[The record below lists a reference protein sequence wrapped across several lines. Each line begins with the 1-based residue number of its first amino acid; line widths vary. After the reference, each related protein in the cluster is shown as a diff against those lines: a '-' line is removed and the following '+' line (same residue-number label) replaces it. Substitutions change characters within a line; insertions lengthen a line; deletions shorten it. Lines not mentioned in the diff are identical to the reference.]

1 MAKRQQKRNELVP
14 LTVSGIRKA
23 PTGVEGFDQIT
34 SGGLPQGR
42 PTLICGSAGC
52 GKTLLAMEFLVRGA
66 TLFDE
71 PGVFMSFEESSQEL
85 VENVRSM
92 GFDLSDLEARKKI
105 VLDFVRIE
113 REEVEETGEYDLEGL
128 FIRLSFA
135 VQSIG
140 AKRVV
145 LDTIEA
151 LFAGLPNEM
160 IVRAELRRLFRW
172 LKENGLTAIITGEQG
187 KGTLTR
193 HGLEEYV
200 ADCVILLD
208 HRVSKQVTTRRLRI
222 VKYRGSS
229 HGTNEYPFL
238 IGESGISVLPI
249 TSLRLE
255 HKAPTARVSSGIAS
269 LDEMFSGQ
277 GFYRGSSILLS
288 GSPGTGKSSVAASF
302 VDATCRRG
310 ERCLLVAYEESSDQ
324 IVRNMHSIGI
334 DLGQWIDQ
342 GLLRVHATRPTLYG
356 LEMHLWSL
364 RCLVESFNP
373 DVVVVDPLSNLSLS
387 MPTWELKPAL
397 MQLIDLLKSRGI
409 TALFTSLVSEG
420 SFMEEPHIGI
430 SSLMDTLIS
439 LRNIEADRERNRILS
454 VIKSRGMT
462 HSNQAREFILSNNG
476 VYLVDI
482 RVVEEKVLIGTA
494 RASYEAGERANAS
507 LRRQRAERQARQAAR
522 KRKAIEARIA
532 AFEAELEAE
541 AELETDEADFLA
553 AQEVVR
559 EETQRLPVQLR
570 MGETGELLDQK
581 KIT

>member
-1 MAKRQQKRNELVP
+1 MP
-14 LTVSGIRKA
+14 LTVRGIRKA

-42 PTLICGSAGC
+42 PTLVCGSAGC

-92 GFDLSDLEARKKI
+92 GFDLSDLEAKKKI

-128 FIRLSFA
+128 FIRLGFA

-187 KGTLTR
+187 TGTLTR

-208 HRVSKQVTTRRLRI
+208 HRVSEQVTTRRLRI

-238 IGESGISVLPI
+238 IGDSGISVLPI

-255 HKAPTARVSSGIAS
+255 HKAPTDRVSSGIAS
-269 LDEMFSGQ
+269 LDEMFSGE
-277 GFYRGSSILLS
+277 GFYRGSSILLL

-356 LEMHLWSL
+356 LEMHLWRL

-373 DVVVVDPLSNLSLS
+373 AVVVIDPLSNLSLS
-387 MPTWELKPAL
+387 MPAWELKPTL
-397 MQLIDLLKSRGI
+397 MQLVDLLKSRGI

-420 SFMEEPHIGI
+420 AFMEEPHIGI

-494 RASYEAGERANAS
+494 RASYEAGERAS
-507 LRRQRAERQARQAAR
+507 VGLRRQRAERQARRTAR
-522 KRKAIEARIA
+522 KRKAIETRIA

-553 AQEVVR
+553 AQEVAR
-559 EETQRLPVQLR
+559 EQTQRLPGQLR
-570 MGETGELLDQK
+570 MGDTGELLDQK